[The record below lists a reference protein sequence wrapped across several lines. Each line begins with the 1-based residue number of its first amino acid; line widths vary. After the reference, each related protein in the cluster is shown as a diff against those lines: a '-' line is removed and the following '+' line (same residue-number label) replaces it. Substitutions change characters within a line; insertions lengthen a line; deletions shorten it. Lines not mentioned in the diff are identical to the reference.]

1 MPRSPGKSRSGERL
15 AEGSR
20 PGRGKGLKKAWFIA
34 AKEWREIRRDFY
46 VLGILLL
53 LPPVMVGTLVLLIYF
68 YMTFFLHNLD
78 KIQTMLSSMPSA
90 YIEGLAGYSDVQKVA
105 VLPIKII
112 GIPFFLLIPLLI
124 SGIITSDSFAGER
137 ERNTLETLLTAPLK
151 EHELLLG
158 KALTP
163 FLPALLITWISFGF
177 LTMGISRILNPH
189 FLSPVFPDRVW
200 NLSMFLLVP
209 LFLAGTV
216 LAEILISC
224 RASSVKSASAL
235 NMLLS
240 FPVLGAM
247 LLQSAGFVLFSSSTL
262 PWLILLMTL
271 VDAGLFWMGLKI
283 LRRGVLEPQ

>member
-1 MPRSPGKSRSGERL
+1 M
-15 AEGSR
+15 
-20 PGRGKGLKKAWFIA
+20 KKAWSIA

-68 YMTFFLHNLD
+68 YMSFFLHNLD
-78 KIQTMLSSMPSA
+78 QIHTMLSSMPAA
-90 YIEGLAGYSDVQKVA
+90 YLQGLAGYSDIQKVA

-151 EHELLLG
+151 DHELLLG

-163 FLPALLITWISFGF
+163 FVPALLITWVSFGV
-177 LTMGISRILNPH
+177 LTAGISRMLNPH

-200 NLSMFLLVP
+200 NLSMFVLVP

-224 RASSVKSASAL
+224 RASSVKSAAAL

-247 LLQSAGFVLFSSSTL
+247 LLQSTGFVLFSSGTL
-262 PWLILLMTL
+262 PWIAALLTL
-271 VDAGLFWMGLKI
+271 VDAGLFWTGLRI
-283 LRRGVLEPQ
+283 LRKGALQPR